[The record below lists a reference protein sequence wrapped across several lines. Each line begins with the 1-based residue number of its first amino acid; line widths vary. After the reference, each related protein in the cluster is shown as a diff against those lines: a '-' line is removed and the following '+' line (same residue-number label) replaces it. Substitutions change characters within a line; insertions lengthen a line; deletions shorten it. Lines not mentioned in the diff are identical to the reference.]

1 MSDIVEAFERGHVDE
16 AFALQ
21 ELGKTE
27 GCYTAKK
34 LIKEAKIRRHL
45 KALKMDYSVNSNLIA
60 ILELMLDEA

>member
-1 MSDIVEAFERGHVDE
+1 MSDIVDAFEKGQVDE
-16 AFALQ
+16 NFALQ
-21 ELGKTE
+21 ELRKTE

-60 ILELMLDEA
+60 ILELLINET